1 MNVLTLSSIFWALS
15 WDPYTGKLV
24 MSWMTKSCGVS
35 VLQVSIQ
42 IVRHNVTSVTVPEVA
57 Q

>member
-1 MNVLTLSSIFWALS
+1 MNSLTMSPISWALS

-24 MSWMTKSCGVS
+24 MSWMAISLS

-42 IVRHNVTSVTVPEVA
+42 IVRLNVTSVTVPEVA

>member
-1 MNVLTLSSIFWALS
+1 MNSLTMSPISWALS

-24 MSWMTKSCGVS
+24 MSWMTINCGLS

-42 IVRHNVTSVTVPEVA
+42 IVRLNVTSVTVPEVA